1 MPRPKGSTNK
11 TTRTRMASRYQL
23 SQEDIRNLIQKKAFE
38 IYCQRS
44 QTRRPGDAM
53 SDWLMAEKLVMQELT
68 NR

>member
-11 TTRTRMASRYQL
+11 TTRTRMASGYQL

-44 QTRRPGDAM
+44 QMRRPGDAM